1 MMSLCLIPDASG
13 ALAVTVDAPQQCAGY
28 LALTPSEYAAA
39 TSSVFPPLTLE
50 QGATIALAVG
60 SLWALAFL
68 FRALKNSLSNQT
80 GDS

>member
-1 MMSLCLIPDASG
+1 MPLCLIPNASG
-13 ALAVTVDAPQQCAGY
+13 SVAITADAPQTCAGY
-28 LALTPSEYAAA
+28 LALTQAEYAAA

-50 QGATIALAVG
+50 QGAAIALAVG